1 MTAAEDQIQLTER
14 EMAIARAAAKMAVK
28 EMTDEFYKGV
38 GRTVV
43 QRALIVIGAL
53 VVGIGLAKGWIIV
66 PPLDK

>member
-1 MTAAEDQIQLTER
+1 MTVESDQIQLTER

-43 QRALIVIGAL
+43 QRALILVGAL
-53 VVGIGLAKGWIIV
+53 VVGVGMAKGWIV
-66 PPLDK
+66 FHVDK

>member
-1 MTAAEDQIQLTER
+1 MTEAEDQIQLTER

-43 QRALIVIGAL
+43 QRALIVIGAM
-53 VVGIGLAKGWIIV
+53 VVGIGLAKGWIVFPI
-66 PPLDK
+66 DK